1 MFSGEQNRVM
11 QTITIKLD
19 LQIEGACS
27 LTPVCALQTSTPQC
41 TKRKAPIVGGGWG
54 VGPVEMESVC

>member
-27 LTPVCALQTSTPQC
+27 LTPRVCFTNLRPPVYKEEGTYS
-41 TKRKAPIVGGGWG
+41 RWG
-54 VGPVEMESVC
+54 LGCQAR